1 MNAERR
7 GKEPKM
13 GAEWNKVI
21 DNTGIRIA
29 LIVTGLG
36 LWTVAAVG
44 LLTIA

>member
-1 MNAERR
+1 
-7 GKEPKM
+7 M

-21 DNTGIRIA
+21 DNTAVRIA